1 MKGVKIMTPQTAQQV
16 YDEIVKKLTPI
27 IDRECVGAEV
37 VCSANP
43 ENSLKIRIKWKT
55 KQGSKTIT
63 TQPLLIKL
71 HEDLLSSE
79 FFERH
84 RFELDVVFT
93 DFIRN
98 KLAKLKPQEGKK
110 SEYWDSAQYWI
121 FPDNC

>member
-1 MKGVKIMTPQTAQQV
+1 MTLQA
-16 YDEIVKKLTPI
+16 EIIKKLTPI
-27 IDRECVGAEV
+27 VEHECVGAEV
-37 VCSANP
+37 VCGS
-43 ENSLKIRIKWKT
+43 NSEDSVRIRIKWKT

-84 RFELDVVFT
+84 RHELGVVFT

-98 KLAKLKPQEGKK
+98 KLANLKPQEGKK